1 MSAKQIHSNETEGDG
16 RMQQNLPRLLLAGT
30 NSGCGKTTLAC
41 AVLQALVD
49 RGIDTGSF
57 KCGPDYIDPMF
68 HSRVIGAPS
77 ANLDPFFFTEKT
89 LRFLLARH
97 AAGRAVSVIEGVMG
111 YYDGL
116 GLTTTRAST
125 YEVARWTQTPV
136 VLVVGAKGTALS
148 ALAVL
153 QGFLDFCPDHPV
165 QGVLL
170 NQCSEGAYPALA
182 AAIRER
188 FGGRVRP
195 LGFLPVLPE
204 CALSSRHLGLVTAA
218 EVSDLREKLARLAR
232 QAERSID
239 LDGLL
244 ELARSAP
251 PLEYEPVRLPRFDRP
266 VRIAVARD
274 RAFCFYYEDS
284 LAALT
289 ELGAELVPFSPLA
302 DPALP
307 EEIHGL
313 YLGGGYPELYAPALS
328 ENASLRAAI
337 RAAVEGG
344 LPCIAECG
352 GFMYLTQAIAGA
364 PMAGVLPGN
373 CADAGRLVRFGYV
386 TLRARRDNLLCR
398 AGEEIR
404 GHEFHRWDAT
414 ERGEDFTAVKPTGR
428 SWTCAVATP
437 TLYAGYPHFHFYA
450 NPAFATRFYEACLK
464 EKERHDRVR

>member
-77 ANLDPFFFTEKT
+77 ANLDPFFFTENT

-450 NPAFATRFYEACLK
+450 NPAFAPRFYEACLK

>member
-1 MSAKQIHSNETEGDG
+1 MTKKAAAASGTKKRSQAQEVWLRLKKNKQAMVGLAVFCLIVLICFSAPLYMDYDARVI
-16 RMQQNLPRLLLAGT
+16 QQNI
-30 NSGCGKTTLAC
+30 SEK
-41 AVLQALVD
+41 LQ
-49 RGIDTGSF
+49 
-57 KCGPDYIDPMF
+57 
-68 HSRVIGAPS
+68 APS
-77 ANLDPFFFTEKT
+77 AEHLLGTDNYGRDT
-89 LRFLLARH
+89 LARLIFG
-97 AAGRAVSVIEGVMG
+97 GRISITIGIV
-111 YYDGL
+111 
-116 GLTTTRAST
+116 
-125 YEVARWTQTPV
+125 
-136 VLVVGAKGTALS
+136 TALS

-364 PMAGVLPGN
+364 PMAGVLPGT

-450 NPAFATRFYEACLK
+450 NPAFAPRFYEACLK

>member
-1 MSAKQIHSNETEGDG
+1 
-16 RMQQNLPRLLLAGT
+16 
-30 NSGCGKTTLAC
+30 
-41 AVLQALVD
+41 
-49 RGIDTGSF
+49 
-57 KCGPDYIDPMF
+57 
-68 HSRVIGAPS
+68 
-77 ANLDPFFFTEKT
+77 
-89 LRFLLARH
+89 
-97 AAGRAVSVIEGVMG
+97 MG